1 MIPER
6 DHSHYNQKKGGFK
19 MAYDNSLPAGGRAN
33 FLTPDRATESEGVA
47 VDFITVDFISDVS
60 AEITHPDASAATAAL
75 HLAQEAIQNQ
85 GVNILGTG
93 NLSNS
98 DTEQT
103 FMVRR
108 DSLDTI
114 SSTTTIAAIQA
125 AIRALNAGDPDK
137 VTAVIS
143 SATAADRDMSDTAL

>member
-1 MIPER
+1 
-6 DHSHYNQKKGGFK
+6 
-19 MAYDNSLPAGGRAN
+19 MAYDNTLPAGGPAN

-60 AEITHPDASAATAAL
+60 AEITHPRRGGGNRRHCTM
-75 HLAQEAIQNQ
+75 AQEAIQNQ

-108 DSLDTI
+108 DSSRHDI
-114 SSTTTIAAIQA
+114 SSTTTSRGNPGGNQS
-125 AIRALNAGDPDK
+125 
-137 VTAVIS
+137 T
-143 SATAADRDMSDTAL
+143 

>member
-1 MIPER
+1 
-6 DHSHYNQKKGGFK
+6 
-19 MAYDNSLPAGGRAN
+19 MAYTGSIPAGGPGN
-33 FLTPDRATESEGVA
+33 FLTPDRATEQEGVA

-60 AEITHPDASAATAAL
+60 GEITHPLASANTAGL
-75 HLAQEAIQNQ
+75 QLAIEAIQHQ

-103 FMVRR
+103 YMVRR

-114 SSTTTIAAIQA
+114 SSTTTVAAIQT
-125 AIRALNAGDPDK
+125 AIRALDGLTPDK
-137 VTAVIS
+137 VTATIS
-143 SATAADRDMSDTAL
+143 SATAADRDMGDTSVGA